1 MTRAD
6 KKRLEE
12 LFSAELLLSRVWLHL
27 QHLETVDLAA
37 LMLVTSTYESICL
50 EARRLRRKV
59 SRKR

>member
-37 LMLVTSTYESICL
+37 LMLVTSTHESICL